1 MGGSSGIRTPSLSVQ
16 KPDLSLPAD
25 LSNPSAILEQA
36 FTASSQDRA
45 KQSIGLEGIVQWHE
59 GRADLYKMIE
69 GMMAAV
75 GKGGVVDV
83 EACGPRSLLDKTK
96 DVVKEL
102 SDVKAVW
109 NGETKVIYHAET
121 FGW

>member
-1 MGGSSGIRTPSLSVQ
+1 M
-16 KPDLSLPAD
+16 
-25 LSNPSAILEQA
+25 
-36 FTASSQDRA
+36 
-45 KQSIGLEGIVQWHE
+45 QWHE
-59 GRADLYKMIE
+59 GRADLFREIE
-69 GMMAAV
+69 EMMMNV

-96 DVVKEL
+96 DVVKDL

-109 NGETKVIYHAET
+109 NGETKVVYHAET